1 MRDHG
6 KMMWPLALLAIA
18 AASPIAAA
26 QDAAQA
32 KTKVSAPA
40 KPGGAVSSSYAACAP
55 GNPIGGIIVK
65 GGQNPKGPKGRAVDA
80 CPDQAA
86 DGNSSEHGDRREIAP
101 VQPEAAAREG
111 TRTYTGG
118 RRNEEAPAA
127 AEAAPGQPIKGVIV
141 KGGGPNKPAQAG
153 QAPPTGTA
161 KSISEKGVS
170 STKSR

>member
-6 KMMWPLALLAIA
+6 KMMWPLALLALA
-18 AASPIAAA
+18 AACPVAAA

-32 KTKVSAPA
+32 RTKTGTPA
-40 KPGGAVSSSYAACAP
+40 KPGGAVSSSYAAPAST
-55 GNPIGGIIVK
+55 
-65 GGQNPKGPKGRAVDA
+65 
-80 CPDQAA
+80 
-86 DGNSSEHGDRREIAP
+86 DGESEPA
-101 VQPEAAAREG
+101 QPEAAAREG

-118 RRNEEAPAA
+118 RRNADAPSAGEAAL
-127 AEAAPGQPIKGVIV
+127 APGQPIKGVIV

-153 QAPPTGTA
+153 QVPPTGTA